1 MNTSSSSSSSGGEA
15 HPLRPYYQPSEDT
28 FVASAPKAKQPPSAR
43 PGHSGAGLAAANS
56 STAGKAHTKS
66 ATVTIPRPSTTNRY
80 ASTNDDL
87 GGPDISGLSEWTKAS
102 VLALALQ
109 YSSTCMAMPFEVGK
123 LLLQVQ
129 WVPKDEVYENLA
141 REAAL
146 QGQSG
151 RRLPAARG
159 KSRSS
164 DPFRDEAAIDDEDD
178 EDDFDSQDMAPE
190 LEEWRR
196 ASDANHLD
204 SDQEDED
211 EEDAEL
217 SSPSDVEAYFRDV
230 SGSSRP
236 RATSGKQRRGGKAP
250 ATDASGYLMRRS
262 LRDGESGARPEFV
275 MPIVVRGGVWEMM
288 KAVARGK
295 EGWPGLWK
303 GTFTSFLYDLLASG
317 IQPVVS
323 AFISATF
330 IRNSLST
337 LPLPYVPHPKRTL
350 ALLVSSHLVTHL
362 ILSPIDLIRTRLIVQ
377 STLTRHRKYSG
388 PWDALRKIRAEEGG
402 WSTMYGHPHL
412 IFPALLDLTIRPF
425 LNLASPLLI
434 ERFIRVEP
442 TSSPVSYAFA
452 ELCINTASLL
462 LSLPFETVRRRLQIQ
477 RRASKNKGL
486 LSTAGGGAA
495 APSTPT
501 KKSAGAGAAGNSAS
515 SSSSS
520 ASAGAP
526 STFTNMLRSG
536 AGLSSSSTG
545 VGTSTSSIGLGP
557 TRGLRSCV
565 ETRPRPYTGVVEA
578 IYRILTEETSQI
590 PQPLSR
596 LEEKHAQHHDH
607 KSDRAPKGKE
617 GARPQP
623 QHRQHARTRAQDV
636 PSGTAPATPEHSLL
650 RSEILAPQTPLY
662 ATLGGVKSLYRGF
675 TMAAGANLV
684 VFFLTVVTGERVS
697 SGPGAGGGW
706 AEI

>member
-1 MNTSSSSSSSGGEA
+1 M
-15 HPLRPYYQPSEDT
+15 
-28 FVASAPKAKQPPSAR
+28 
-43 PGHSGAGLAAANS
+43 
-56 STAGKAHTKS
+56 
-66 ATVTIPRPSTTNRY
+66 
-80 ASTNDDL
+80 NDDCSEVDT
-87 GGPDISGLSEWTKAS
+87 PDRPCLT
-102 VLALALQ
+102 L
-109 YSSTCMAMPFEVGK
+109 PFA
-123 LLLQVQ
+123 
-129 WVPKDEVYENLA
+129 PI
-141 REAAL
+141 R
-146 QGQSG
+146 
-151 RRLPAARG
+151 PA
-159 KSRSS
+159 
-164 DPFRDEAAIDDEDD
+164 
-178 EDDFDSQDMAPE
+178 
-190 LEEWRR
+190 
-196 ASDANHLD
+196 
-204 SDQEDED
+204 
-211 EEDAEL
+211 
-217 SSPSDVEAYFRDV
+217 
-230 SGSSRP
+230 
-236 RATSGKQRRGGKAP
+236 
-250 ATDASGYLMRRS
+250 
-262 LRDGESGARPEFV
+262 
-275 MPIVVRGGVWEMM
+275 
-288 KAVARGK
+288 
-295 EGWPGLWK
+295 

-317 IQPVVS
+317 IQPIVS

-337 LPLPYVPHPKRTL
+337 LPLPYVPHPRRTL

-362 ILSPIDLIRTRLIVQ
+362 ILSPVDLIRTRLIVQ
-377 STLTRHRKYSG
+377 STLSRHRKYSG
-388 PWDALRKIRAEEGG
+388 PWDALKKIRAEEGG

-477 RRASKNKGL
+477 RRASKGRGL
-486 LSTAGGGAA
+486 LSSSSSSPGGGSA

-501 KKSAGAGAAGNSAS
+501 KKSATGASSAAS
-515 SSSSS
+515 SSSS
-520 ASAGAP
+520 AGGGP
-526 STFTNMLRSG
+526 STFTSMLRSG
-536 AGLSSSSTG
+536 AGLSSSSSGTG
-545 VGTSTSSIGLGP
+545 AGTSSVGLGP

-596 LEEKHAQHHDH
+596 LEEKHAHHHEH
-607 KSDRAPKGKE
+607 KSDRAHKGKE
-617 GARPQP
+617 GLRP
-623 QHRQHARTRAQDV
+623 QHRQHARTRAQDGYQPPHTEFPMGAGADAGSV
-636 PSGTAPATPEHSLL
+636 PMPATPEHSLL